1 MLKECGEWILLP
13 GSGRCRCIPKGVFSQ
28 ISLLC
33 PSHYPQ
39 AEKNIAFFSYL
50 SWFGHYICFSLHYSW
65 PTISITIVLSFF
77 SHPTDFFVDIFV
89 FYILGLLW
97 KITLISKAFQGSW
110 LNTTLLEL
118 MSAFFQALCN
128 QGWLLILDLISV
140 YPYF

>member
-1 MLKECGEWILLP
+1 MWWMNSSAREWEVWMYSQRSILPDFPPLP
-13 GSGRCRCIPKGVFSQ
+13 FSLSSGW
-28 ISLLC
+28 
-33 PSHYPQ
+33 
-39 AEKNIAFFSYL
+39 KNIAFFSYL
-50 SWFGHYICFSLHYSW
+50 SWFGHYICFSFHYSW
-65 PTISITIVLSFF
+65 PTISIMIVLPFF

-118 MSAFFQALCN
+118 MSAFFQALRN